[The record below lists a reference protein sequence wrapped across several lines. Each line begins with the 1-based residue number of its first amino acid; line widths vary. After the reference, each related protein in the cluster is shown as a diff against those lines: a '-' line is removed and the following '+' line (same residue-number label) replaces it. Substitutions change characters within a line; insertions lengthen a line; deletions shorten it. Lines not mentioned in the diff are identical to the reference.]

1 MAHVVI
7 HRTSALVL
15 PDVDY
20 ITKSYYTHLLE
31 KPVENDA
38 DSWLLLNGIYEKFAI
53 YITEIIQRK
62 HHRIYNFNISTVYTD
77 RQTDRR
83 TDGQTTCHG
92 NTALCVSSHGK
103 TLSTVVLQAGRRL
116 DLSA

>member
-20 ITKSYYTHLLE
+20 ITKNYYTHLLE

-62 HHRIYNFNISTVYTD
+62 HHMPLHACAWTFTF
-77 RQTDRR
+77 
-83 TDGQTTCHG
+83 
-92 NTALCVSSHGK
+92 
-103 TLSTVVLQAGRRL
+103 
-116 DLSA
+116 